1 MRQFLISIDQVLNT
15 VLGGWAD
22 ETVSARAWRLR
33 ERSTRWKYTMLVIN
47 AIFFDSLHCA
57 KSYTSELTRR
67 QLPPEYR

>member
-22 ETVSARAWRLR
+22 ETLSARAWRLR
-33 ERSTRWKYTMLVIN
+33 ERSAFWKYAMHVIN
-47 AIFFDSLHCA
+47 AIFLDSTHCA
-57 KSYTSELTRR
+57 KSYASELMRR